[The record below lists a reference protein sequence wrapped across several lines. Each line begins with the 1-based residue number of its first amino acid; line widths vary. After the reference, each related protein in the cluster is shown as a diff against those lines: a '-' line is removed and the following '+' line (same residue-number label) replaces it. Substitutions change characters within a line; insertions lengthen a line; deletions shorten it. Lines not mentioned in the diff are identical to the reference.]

1 MSSQKQHLNTG
12 ENIHQHILIINLLG
26 EGSFGCVYKASN
38 LAGTSD
44 WFERRRAEPNRERR
58 GRYQPNIV
66 AVKVISNSSNESET
80 EKAMMEIEI
89 LSYCDSPFIV
99 GYFDCF
105 LRKNTNISSE
115 LWIVME
121 FCSGGSVSDLL
132 EAAGESL
139 SESVIKAVAASVILG
154 LQYLHSAVKTVHRDI
169 KCGNIL
175 ITSDGHVKLADF
187 GVSASIGNTV
197 AKRKTVV
204 GSPFWMAPE
213 VIMENCYD
221 GKADVWSLGISCI
234 EMAESAPPH
243 ANLHPLRAIFI
254 IPQKPP
260 PTLADPDQWSP
271 AMLDFVRICLHK
283 NPSQRPDSSM
293 ISSHQFI
300 RQDVSALRDIHS
312 DESRKGGLP
321 AIRSLLQ
328 KMGAKVDDVLSTRA
342 NSSSD
347 DGKRE
352 FINNINQ
359 LTGRNGSGTIQRQQ
373 QSSLV
378 RFGSSSGGAGLASTF
393 VAASGPVGQNIPE
406 QAIRFFE
413 DDDEGGGSIRQ
424 PLRERAMSGDSNDNR
439 NDEVKRPSPMQ
450 LHTPS
455 RSSVSKK
462 EKTAGARPPVF
473 KNTDGQGNLS
483 TSPREGGGFVKRN
496 LSKIM
501 NKMKDGHIVDSA
513 QKQDAYAPSGE
524 PAELVQEIFSLYE
537 ADGNGIAIPD
547 GLAEDEM
554 LSKQLHQLKKKLEN
568 EMVSL
573 KISYELA
580 KKQLIAEAQLRN
592 NLPFDAS
599 ELMQQAAKKSNITF

>member
-1 MSSQKQHLNTG
+1 MTSNNLLNTG
-12 ENIHQHILIINLLG
+12 ENIHQHLLVLSLLG
-26 EGSFGCVYKASN
+26 EGSFGAVYKAEN
-38 LAGTSD
+38 LAGD
-44 WFERRRAEPNRERR
+44 VNWFELRKAEQNRELRSKH
-58 GRYQPNIV
+58 QPRIV
-66 AVKVISNSSNESET
+66 AVKVISNTNNESET

-105 LRKNTNISSE
+105 LRKNTTVSSE

-139 SESVIKAVAASVILG
+139 SEAVIRAVAASVILG

-175 ITSDGHVKLADF
+175 MTADGHVKLADF
-187 GVSASIGNTV
+187 GVSASIGNTI

-213 VIMENCYD
+213 VIKETSYD

-300 RQDVSALRDIHS
+300 RQDVAALRDIHA
-312 DESRKGGLP
+312 DESRRTGLP
-321 AIRSLLQ
+321 AIRTLLQ

-352 FINNINQ
+352 FLKNINEVANKNAEDSST
-359 LTGRNGSGTIQRQQ
+359 LKRND
-373 QSSLV
+373 QSSMV
-378 RFGSSSGGAGLASTF
+378 QFGAASNNGAITF
-393 VAASGPVGQNIPE
+393 VAASGPLAQNIPE

-413 DDDEGGGSIRQ
+413 EDDQGGGGSIRP
-424 PLRERAMSGDSNDNR
+424 PLRERAMSGDSNRSD
-439 NDEVKRPSPMQ
+439 DVKRPSPMAS
-450 LHTPS
+450 HTPAS
-455 RSSVSKK
+455 TSNRKGVGS
-462 EKTAGARPPVF
+462 ARPPVF
-473 KNTDGQGNLS
+473 AKAGDAPLS
-483 TSPREGGGFVKRN
+483 RSPPEGGGFVKRN

-501 NKMKDGHIVDSA
+501 SRVKDGPVLENAKH
-513 QKQDAYAPSGE
+513 DAIPSGE

-537 ADGNGIAIPD
+537 ADGGGITIPD
-547 GLAEDEM
+547 GLADDET
-554 LSKQLHQLKKKLEN
+554 LSKQLHQLKVKLEN

-599 ELMQQAAKKSNITF
+599 ELMQQAAKKHSQLKP